1 MNKMRITKR
10 IAAFLL
16 SFAMI
21 VPANNIAAAKPEK
34 ILETDVAEA
43 SDKCTML
50 GVYGS
55 YFSQAQEALDRINE
69 IRKEACEQGDV
80 QDPRNPGRYLQP
92 SDYVPLKWSSDLENI
107 ARIRAAE
114 AGIGYSFMNSG
125 HDRLNQRGTYSI
137 SSNGITSW
145 AEDLAYYWKKDMVQG
160 IQLWYEEKQDW
171 LNQDAS
177 KVTGHYTSMI
187 DPSYTY
193 VGFGGFYSEAARYPS
208 TMSAEFSYMD
218 NLDETMQD
226 APENVMQK
234 IEVSK
239 EFIKETY
246 LEGDDKIV
254 TGGTT
259 TVEPRVMIQR
269 GNAVRTLWTIAED
282 ITYTSSNPDVA
293 TVTEDGVVN
302 GKAMGTTTITARS
315 GDSILAQK
323 EIIVECDHE
332 YEFSKIDSGRKCSG
346 VCTICGDEIQFTP
359 PAQIRIYWNN
369 SRNNSSSGDYM
380 YSSFIPSNN
389 VIGSK
394 LYCWIQVAGGDED
407 YQTVIMESSNE
418 NVAVPCSREA
428 TNSADDYFD
437 ILGAGVTTLTIYP
450 KYNPALKRTFT
461 LRVEGDEE
469 ASPTPDQS
477 ATPTPTQSAA
487 PTPDQSEAP
496 TPDQSAVP
504 TPTQSAAPT
513 PDQSAAPIPDQ
524 SAAPTPDQSEA
535 PMPTPA
541 QSAVPTPTPIQSVAP
556 TVKPSA
562 KPTAKPGSTIA
573 PTQKPTAGS
582 NTGNASGKQSLEN
595 QQKEEDT
602 GTDTTL
608 TQYVPKGTSIKVKG
622 LYYKVNKVN
631 VSKGIYEV
639 ICTGSKNKKIK
650 KVTIPNTVT
659 YKGVSYR
666 VTGIGKKAFY
676 KYRKLKKIKIQS
688 LYLKK
693 GKIGKNAFRGISK
706 QVSVYVPTEK
716 MQTYL
721 KWLKKAGLKFY

>member
-80 QDPRNPGRYLQP
+80 QDPRNPDRYLQP

-187 DPSYTY
+187 NPNYTY

-293 TVTEDGVVN
+293 TVTEDGVVT

-332 YEFSKIDSGRKCSG
+332 YEFSEIDSAGECNG
-346 VCTICGDEIQFTP
+346 VCTICGNEIQFTP
-359 PAQIRIYWNN
+359 PTQIRIYWNN
-369 SRNNSSSGDYM
+369 SSSGNYM
-380 YSSFIPSNN
+380 YSSYVPSSNP
-389 VIGSK
+389 IGSK
-394 LYCWIQVAGGDED
+394 LYCWIQVANGDED
-407 YQTVIMESSNE
+407 YQTMIMESSNE
-418 NVAVPCSREA
+418 NVAVPCSKEA

-437 ILGAGVTTLTIYP
+437 ILGAGVTTLTVYP
-450 KYNPALKRTFT
+450 KYNPTLKRTFT

-477 ATPTPTQSAA
+477 AAPTPTQSAA
-487 PTPDQSEAP
+487 PE
-496 TPDQSAVP
+496 PDQSAAP
-504 TPTQSAAPT
+504 TPIQSAAPTPMQSAAPT
-513 PDQSAAPIPDQ
+513 PDQSAAPTSTPTQSAEPTPTPTQ
-524 SAAPTPDQSEA
+524 SAAPS
-535 PMPTPA
+535 PT
-541 QSAVPTPTPIQSVAP
+541 QSATPTPIQSVAP
-556 TVKPSA
+556 TVKPSV
-562 KPTAKPGSTIA
+562 KPTTKPGSTIV

-582 NTGNASGKQSLEN
+582 NTGNSNGKQSLEN
-595 QQKEEDT
+595 QQKEED
-602 GTDTTL
+602 TDTTL

-631 VSKGIYEV
+631 VSKDIYEV

-650 KVTIPNTVT
+650 KLTIPNTVT

-706 QVSVYVPTEK
+706 RVSVYVPTEK

>member
-359 PAQIRIYWNN
+359 PTQIRIYWNN
-369 SRNNSSSGDYM
+369 SSSGGYM
-380 YSSFIPSNN
+380 YSSYVPSSNP
-389 VIGSK
+389 IGSK

>member
-171 LNQDAS
+171 LNQDAG

-187 DPSYTY
+187 DPNYTY

-418 NVAVPCSREA
+418 NVAVPCSKEA

-477 ATPTPTQSAA
+477 AAPTPTQSAA

-513 PDQSAAPIPDQ
+513 P
-524 SAAPTPDQSEA
+524 
-535 PMPTPA
+535 
-541 QSAVPTPTPIQSVAP
+541 IQSVAP

-562 KPTAKPGSTIA
+562 KPTAKPGSTIV

-582 NTGNASGKQSLEN
+582 NTGNTSGKQSLEN

-639 ICTGSKNKKIK
+639 ICTGNKNKKIK

>member
-80 QDPRNPGRYLQP
+80 QDPRNPDRYLQP

-187 DPSYTY
+187 NPNYTY

-259 TVEPRVMIQR
+259 TVEPRVTIQR

-293 TVTEDGVVN
+293 TVTEDGVVT

-315 GDSILAQK
+315 GESILAQK

-332 YEFSKIDSGRKCSG
+332 YEFSEIDSAGECKG

-359 PAQIRIYWNN
+359 PTQIRIYWNN
-369 SRNNSSSGDYM
+369 SSSGGYM
-380 YSSFIPSNN
+380 YSSYVPSSNP
-389 VIGSK
+389 IGSK
-394 LYCWIQVAGGDED
+394 LYCWIQVANGDED
-407 YQTVIMESSNE
+407 YQTMIMESSNE
-418 NVAVPCSREA
+418 NVAVPCSKEA

-437 ILGAGVTTLTIYP
+437 ILGAGVTTLTVYP
-450 KYNPALKRTFT
+450 KYNPTLKRTFT

-469 ASPTPDQS
+469 ATPTPDQSAAPTPDQSATPTQSAAPTPTRSAAPEPDQSAAPTPTQS

-487 PTPDQSEAP
+487 PE
-496 TPDQSAVP
+496 
-504 TPTQSAAPT
+504 
-513 PDQSAAPIPDQ
+513 
-524 SAAPTPDQSEA
+524 
-535 PMPTPA
+535 
-541 QSAVPTPTPIQSVAP
+541 PIQSVAP

-595 QQKEEDT
+595 QQKEENT

-650 KVTIPNTVT
+650 KLTIPNTVT